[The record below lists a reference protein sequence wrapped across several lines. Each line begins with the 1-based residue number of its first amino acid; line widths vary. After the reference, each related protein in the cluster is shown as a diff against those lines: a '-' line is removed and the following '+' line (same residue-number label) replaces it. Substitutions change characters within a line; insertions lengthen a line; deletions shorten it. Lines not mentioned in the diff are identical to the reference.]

1 MLFDWLVRILV
12 QNYGAGAVCQT
23 VMMMVFDVIES
34 AGS

>member
-1 MLFDWLVRILV
+1 MLFDGLVSILM

-23 VMMMVFDVIES
+23 VKMMVFDVIES